1 MLIGLALNCLLK
13 QQQNIRRITVEDFF
27 ILTGVTLV
35 VFMVF
40 VAPIWLILHY
50 RSKKQV
56 SQGLSETELRSL
68 QKLSER
74 AELMADRIQTLE
86 SILDAEAPDWRT
98 RA

>member
-1 MLIGLALNCLLK
+1 M
-13 QQQNIRRITVEDFF
+13 TVEDFF
-27 ILTGVTLV
+27 VLTGVTLI

-68 QKLSER
+68 QNLAEK

-86 SILDAEAPDWRT
+86 SILDAESPNWRS